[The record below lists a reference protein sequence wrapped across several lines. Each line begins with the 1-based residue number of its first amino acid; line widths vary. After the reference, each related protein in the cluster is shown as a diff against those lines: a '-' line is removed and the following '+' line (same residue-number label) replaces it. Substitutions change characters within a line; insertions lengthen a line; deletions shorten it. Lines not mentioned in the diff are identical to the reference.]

1 MSESNGA
8 VAITEREQM
17 LTEQLG
23 QYADTLDLFQERIAE
38 LELAQDDVGWQ
49 RLGGDSGNEF
59 SREFLRKITA
69 VSRLM
74 FLKNPLI
81 NRAVT
86 LQAYY
91 VFGQGIAVQATHESV
106 NDVVQAFMDDR
117 QNQAELTSHQA
128 RTMKEQT
135 LQTEGNLFFV
145 LFTNGVTGRV
155 KVRTIPVDEV
165 AEIVTNPDDAREPWY
180 YKRTWTQQRIDLQ
193 SGTPTIESR
202 TAYYP
207 DWRYRPSAK
216 PSTIGGAS
224 VEWATPV
231 YHVRVGGLDGMRF
244 GVPETY
250 ASLDWAKAYKSFLE
264 DWATITRALARF
276 AFKVTTPGGARGVA
290 AARTRLNSTI
300 GTADGAERNP
310 PPGAGATF
318 VAAAGSGADLTPIK
332 TAGATTSAE
341 DGRRMLL
348 MVAAATGLPESFFG
362 DVSVGTLA
370 TAKSLDR
377 PTELKFRDRQT
388 LWADIHQDLV
398 QFVIDQAVT
407 APRGPLSGTV
417 TLDDEGERVIVLADD
432 PETGE
437 PIDRHVAIEFPPI
450 LEHSV
455 TETIDALVS
464 GMTLDGKTL
473 VLDSP
478 EMAELVMRQVL
489 QALSVKDAD
498 EVLAKLFPRDAQGAL
513 LPLPKPE
520 PPAPPQPEDGTTL
533 PTDQPSAA
541 QTPAEAMEARGRVVG
556 ALTEAGYPIE
566 SALVLAGHNEAE
578 VRTVLEAKQRQ
589 IERDQLLAREDV
601 MPEVEP

>member
-1 MSESNGA
+1 MEDGCVMDRTDGA
-8 VAITEREQM
+8 TELTEREQR

-38 LELAQDDVGWQ
+38 LELAQDDAGW
-49 RLGGDSGNEF
+49 RRMGGDDGNEF
-59 SREFLRKITA
+59 SREFLRRIVA
-69 VSRLM
+69 LSRLM
-74 FLKNPLI
+74 FLKNPLV
-81 NRAVT
+81 NRAVS
-86 LQAYY
+86 LQAFY
-91 VFGQGIAVQATHESV
+91 VFGQGMNVQAAHPSV

-117 QNQAELTSHQA
+117 QNKAELTSHQA

-135 LQTEGNLFFV
+135 LQVEGNLFFV
-145 LFTNGVTGRV
+145 LFTNPATGRV
-155 KVRTIPVDEV
+155 RVRTLPTDEV
-165 AEIVTNPDDAREPWY
+165 AEIVANPEDAREPWY
-180 YKRTWTQQRIDLQ
+180 YKRTWTQTALDAG
-193 SGTPTIESR
+193 SGAPTTESR

-216 PSTIGGAS
+216 PGTIGRTP

-250 ASLDWAKAYKSFLE
+250 ASLDWARAYKAFLE

-290 AARTRLNSTI
+290 AARTRLSTTI
-300 GTADGAERNP
+300 GTADGSERNP
-310 PPGAGATF
+310 PPVAGASF
-318 VAAAGSGADLTPIK
+318 IAAAGSGADLTPIK

-388 LWADIHQDLV
+388 LWADVHQDLL

-407 APRGPLSGTV
+407 APRGPLGGTV
-417 TLDDEGERVIVLADD
+417 AIDDEGERVVTLATD

-437 PIDRHVAIEFPPI
+437 PADRSVTVEFPPI
-450 LEHSV
+450 LEHDQNA
-455 TETIDALVS
+455 TIASIVS
-464 GMTLDGKTL
+464 AATLDGKALAGTIDL
-473 VLDSP
+473 KLT
-478 EMAELVMRQVL
+478 ARLLL
-489 QALSVKDAD
+489 QALGIQDVD
-498 EVLAKLFPRDAQGAL
+498 ELLDTLFPEGEAADNGR
-513 LPLPKPE
+513 
-520 PPAPPQPEDGTTL
+520 QPDPTT
-533 PTDQPSAA
+533 P
-541 QTPAEAMEARGRVVG
+541 EAMEARGRVVG
-556 ALTEAGYPIE
+556 ALTEAGYPLE
-566 SALVLAGHNEAE
+566 AALVLAGHSGGQ
-578 VRTVLEAKQRQ
+578 VRAVLEARTRQ
-589 IERDQLLAREDV
+589 IERDQLLAKEDRI
-601 MPEVEP
+601 PEVDQ